1 MQMLLSLL
9 PPEHKARWFAGAAIT
24 AGEQAMASVLSTA
37 MASLNAFL
45 DSELEQ
51 MLCFSTKID
60 AEKFCREKSA
70 VFVVLP
76 EEDSSKYFMVSLLVQ
91 QMYREIL
98 VVADG
103 QGGALKNRVMFF
115 LDELGSLPKI
125 ESLELMFSAA
135 RSRRL
140 SIVGIIQSYG
150 QLERNYG
157 KEGCSIILD
166 NAQDTIAGGFS
177 PAGDTAEQVSRQLG
191 EQTVMTG
198 SVSRGKSDPSRS
210 LQMMGR
216 RLMTPDELK
225 SMPKGTFITM
235 HTGMHPMK
243 TTFRLFLD
251 WGIKFDKSY
260 EVPERAQRPVAYAS
274 KQELEAALLRQPYAP
289 AVADGEIPQPAPPAS
304 GGAVQ
309 VVQAAACGLGGG
321 RLRVECGGQGV
332 VGVARL
338 HGCPL
343 LGGATRGNRNLPL

>member
-1 MQMLLSLL
+1 
-9 PPEHKARWFAGAAIT
+9 
-24 AGEQAMASVLSTA
+24 
-37 MASLNAFL
+37 
-45 DSELEQ
+45 

-166 NAQDTIAGGFS
+166 NAQDL
-177 PAGDTAEQVSRQLG
+177 R
-191 EQTVMTG
+191 
-198 SVSRGKSDPSRS
+198 
-210 LQMMGR
+210 
-216 RLMTPDELK
+216 
-225 SMPKGTFITM
+225 
-235 HTGMHPMK
+235 H
-243 TTFRLFLD
+243 
-251 WGIKFDKSY
+251 
-260 EVPERAQRPVAYAS
+260 EVA
-274 KQELEAALLRQPYAP
+274 
-289 AVADGEIPQPAPPAS
+289 
-304 GGAVQ
+304 
-309 VVQAAACGLGGG
+309 
-321 RLRVECGGQGV
+321 
-332 VGVARL
+332 
-338 HGCPL
+338 
-343 LGGATRGNRNLPL
+343 

>member
-1 MQMLLSLL
+1 
-9 PPEHKARWFAGAAIT
+9 
-24 AGEQAMASVLSTA
+24 
-37 MASLNAFL
+37 
-45 DSELEQ
+45 

-191 EQTVMTG
+191 CLLYT
-198 SVSRGKSDPSRS
+198 SDAA
-210 LQMMGR
+210 
-216 RLMTPDELK
+216 DE
-225 SMPKGTFITM
+225 
-235 HTGMHPMK
+235 
-243 TTFRLFLD
+243 
-251 WGIKFDKSY
+251 
-260 EVPERAQRPVAYAS
+260 
-274 KQELEAALLRQPYAP
+274 
-289 AVADGEIPQPAPPAS
+289 
-304 GGAVQ
+304 
-309 VVQAAACGLGGG
+309 
-321 RLRVECGGQGV
+321 
-332 VGVARL
+332 
-338 HGCPL
+338 
-343 LGGATRGNRNLPL
+343 

>member
-1 MQMLLSLL
+1 M
-9 PPEHKARWFAGAAIT
+9 
-24 AGEQAMASVLSTA
+24 
-37 MASLNAFL
+37 
-45 DSELEQ
+45 
-51 MLCFSTKID
+51 
-60 AEKFCREKSA
+60 
-70 VFVVLP
+70 
-76 EEDSSKYFMVSLLVQ
+76 
-91 QMYREIL
+91 
-98 VVADG
+98 VADG

-225 SMPKGTFITM
+225 SMPKGQFIV
-235 HTGMHPMK
+235 MK
-243 TTFRLFLD
+243 TGRRPMLSKLRLFLD
-251 WGIKFDKSY
+251 WGITFGEPFTLKENAARKVEYAEREELFQEIQKAFQAKQ
-260 EVPERAQRPVAYAS
+260 EAPERQDQDNSVRKV
-274 KQELEAALLRQPYAP
+274 
-289 AVADGEIPQPAPPAS
+289 IP
-304 GGAVQ
+304 
-309 VVQAAACGLGGG
+309 
-321 RLRVECGGQGV
+321 R
-332 VGVARL
+332 
-338 HGCPL
+338 
-343 LGGATRGNRNLPL
+343 TD